1 MPAAV
6 SGVSAST
13 KPAVSRQTD
22 LLKVKVTEND
32 PGLKVSATAFGFRIA
47 GTGTNNGIV
56 KSSLR
61 LQFDGKSVTLDV
73 RRGDTSQHMLAK
85 LRKELPKGY
94 EARVVQSFRNMPPEL
109 IIGIAKKAAPKAPT
123 TAELKGAYEA
133 LSNMPATWSDKKP
146 AGAVAKSVVVQKPP
160 TNWPGYQVTAHVMK
174 SDPTKFYFERTPRIP
189 PPRQG
194 GPTINPPPGGF
205 RTTFYGPVTLAELKG

>member
-1 MPAAV
+1 MTSV
-6 SGVSAST
+6 SGVAAST
-13 KPAVSRQTD
+13 KPAASRQTD

-56 KSSLR
+56 KSSLK

-85 LRKELPKGY
+85 LNKALPKGY
-94 EARVVQSFRNMPPEL
+94 EARVLQSFRNMPPEL
-109 IIGIAKKAAPKAPT
+109 VIGISKKGAAKAPT
-123 TAELKGAYEA
+123 TAQLKGALEDISNNSLA
-133 LSNMPATWSDKKP
+133 LWSDKKP
-146 AGAVAKSVVVQKPP
+146 AGAVAKSIVIQKAP

-189 PPRQG
+189 APRPG

-205 RTTFYGPVTLAELKG
+205 RTTYFGPTSLEQLNG